1 MSNHGLRPEQKAATL
16 MLAVGSRAAA
26 NVLQYLSEEEVEAL
40 ATEVTR
46 LGTVEAEIVDSV
58 MSEARQEASSRTGA
72 AVGDINSARK
82 ILSEWQGRSGND
94 IIGRIADAPS
104 PFSFVKSMDTEILAQ
119 LFADEHP
126 QIAAQI
132 LSHQSPEFAASVLQR
147 LDEDL
152 QADISVR
159 IATMG
164 RTTPEVI
171 VHFEEAVRER
181 LGHAPSR
188 QLEQRSGAE
197 SLASLLNNTSKEM
210 EQAIIE
216 RLKEV
221 DPELAE
227 KVQALMFVFEDVAG
241 LDDRSIQA
249 ILKDV
254 ETTDLATAMKGV
266 GPNVSDT
273 IFRNLSKRAGE
284 ALAEEID
291 LMGPV
296 RRSEVA
302 EAQARVVAEIRRLEE
317 AGEIVL
323 GRGGED
329 DLVE

>member
-1 MSNHGLRPEQKAATL
+1 MSGKGLRPEQKAATL

-26 NVLQYLSEEEVEAL
+26 NVLRYLSEEEVEAL

-46 LGTVEAEIVDSV
+46 LGTVEAEVVDSV
-58 MSEARQEASSRTGA
+58 MTEAQEEASQFTGGT
-72 AVGDINSARK
+72 VGNLSSAKK
-82 ILSEWQGRSGND
+82 ILSEWQGGSA
-94 IIGRIADAPS
+94 ILGRLADSPS
-104 PFSFVKSMDTEILAQ
+104 PFQFVKSMDVEILGQ

-126 QIAAQI
+126 QVAAQI
-132 LSHQSPEFAASVLQR
+132 LAHQSPEFAALVLQR
-147 LDEDL
+147 LDQDL

-159 IATMG
+159 IATLG
-164 RTTPEVI
+164 RTTPEV
-171 VHFEEAVRER
+171 VAHLEEAVRER
-181 LGHAPSR
+181 LGQAPAR

-197 SLASLLNNTSKEM
+197 SLASLLNNTGKEM
-210 EQAIIE
+210 EKTIIE

-221 DPELAE
+221 DPELAD
-227 KVQALMFVFEDVAG
+227 KVQGLMFVFADIAT

-254 ETTDLATAMKGV
+254 ETTDLATAMKGAGSHV
-266 GPNVSDT
+266 TDA

-284 ALAEEID
+284 ALSEEID

-296 RRSEVA
+296 RRSEVE
-302 EAQARVVAEIRRLEE
+302 EAQARVVGEIRRLEE

>member
-1 MSNHGLRPEQKAATL
+1 MSQSGLRPEQKAATL

-46 LGTVEAEIVDSV
+46 LGTVEAEVVDSV
-58 MSEARQEASSRTGA
+58 MTEAQAEAASRTGA

-82 ILSEWQGRSGND
+82 ILSEWQGRSGSD
-94 IIGRIADAPS
+94 ILGKLADS
-104 PFSFVKSMDTEILAQ
+104 PNPFAFVKSMDVEILGQ

-126 QIAAQI
+126 QVAAQI
-132 LSHQSPEFAASVLQR
+132 LSHQSPEFSASVLKR

-159 IATMG
+159 IATLG
-164 RTTPEVI
+164 RTTPEV
-171 VHFEEAVRER
+171 VEHFAAAVRER
-181 LGHAPSR
+181 LGHAPAQR
-188 QLEQRSGAE
+188 LVERSGAE
-197 SLASLLNNTSKEM
+197 SLASLLNNASKEM
-210 EQAIIE
+210 EQAIME

-227 KVQALMFVFEDVAG
+227 RVQALMFVFEDIAA

-266 GPNVSDT
+266 AQNVADVV
-273 IFRNLSKRAGE
+273 FRNLSKRAGE
-284 ALAEEID
+284 SLAEEID

>member
-1 MSNHGLRPEQKAATL
+1 MTEKDLRPQQKAATL

-46 LGTVEAEIVDSV
+46 LGTVEAEVVDSV
-58 MSEARQEASSRTGA
+58 MSDAQREAGQFSGA

-82 ILSEWQGRSGND
+82 ILSEWQNRSGSD
-94 IIGRIADAPS
+94 ILGRLADSPS
-104 PFSFVKSMDTEILAQ
+104 PFQFVKSMDTEILAQ

-132 LSHQSPEFAASVLQR
+132 LSHQSPEFAAAVLQR
-147 LDEDL
+147 LEQDL

-164 RTTPEVI
+164 RTTPEV
-171 VHFEEAVRER
+171 VAHLEESVRQR

-188 QLEQRSGAE
+188 PLESKSGAE
-197 SLASLLNNTSKEM
+197 SLASLLNNTGKEM
-210 EQAIIE
+210 EQTIIE
-216 RLKEV
+216 RLREV
-221 DPELAE
+221 DSELAE
-227 KVQALMFVFEDVAG
+227 KVQALMFVFEDIAT

-266 GPNVSDT
+266 AANVTDV

-284 ALAEEID
+284 ALSEEID
-291 LMGPV
+291 LMGPI
-296 RRSEVA
+296 RRSEVE
-302 EAQARVVAEIRRLEE
+302 EARARVVAEIRRLEE
-317 AGEIVL
+317 AGEIIV